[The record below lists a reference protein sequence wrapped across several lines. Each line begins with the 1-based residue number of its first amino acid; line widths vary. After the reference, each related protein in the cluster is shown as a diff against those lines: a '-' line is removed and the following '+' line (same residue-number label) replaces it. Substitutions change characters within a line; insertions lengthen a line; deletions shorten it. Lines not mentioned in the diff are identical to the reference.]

1 MSDIQVGDSATLEFV
16 VGPEDTAVA
25 LGSGDVDVLATPRGI
40 AWVEAATC
48 AAVAERLEPG
58 ETTVGVRV
66 VVDHVK
72 PSRVDDT
79 VVVTAVVALTERR
92 RCVFDV
98 ALVNLDGST
107 ALFGVID
114 RMVVDK
120 AEFGG

>member
-1 MSDIQVGDSATLEFV
+1 MSDIQVGDSATLEFT
-16 VGPEDTAVA
+16 VGPGDTAVA

-48 AAVAERLEPG
+48 QAVADRLEPG
-58 ETTVGVRV
+58 ETTVGARV

-72 PSRVDDT
+72 PSAVGDT

-92 RCVFDV
+92 RVAFDV

-107 ALFGVID
+107 ALSG
-114 RMVVDK
+114 VVDRVVVDR
-120 AEFGG
+120 AAFAS

>member
-48 AAVAERLEPG
+48 AAVAERLQPG

-107 ALFGVID
+107 ALSGVID

>member
-1 MSDIQVGDSATLEFV
+1 M
-16 VGPEDTAVA
+16 A

-107 ALFGVID
+107 ALSGVID

>member
-25 LGSGDVDVLATPRGI
+25 LGSGDVDALATPRGI

>member
-107 ALFGVID
+107 ALSGVID